1 MIHVPLIT
9 PFAED
14 GSVATAALEE
24 LAHEVLADG
33 AGGLVALGTTGE
45 PAGLADEERAEVAAV
60 VGRVCREHGARFT
73 VGVSASGTERAAA
86 ALAALETLPVLP
98 DAALV
103 TVPPFTRPGEA
114 GVVAHF
120 RALAAAGPVPLLVY
134 HVPRR
139 TGQPLSAAAL
149 RELAA
154 LPGIAGVK
162 YAVDVIDAQTVELLG
177 DLPAGFE
184 VLAGDDVLAPALF
197 ALGAHGGILASAHL
211 ATAQWVRLAARG
223 DGPGGDG
230 TGSGES
236 AGRAATGGAPVPGP
250 GAPRGIPALGH
261 AAPTG
266 GSALGRAAGHA
277 ASGGVPGPGHAA
289 SAGGSALGRAAGH
302 AASGRGPVLRHAA
315 PGADPALGHAAPDGA
330 VALGHRLS
338 ALAAALFR
346 EPNPA
351 VIKAVLH
358 AQGRIPTPDVRLP
371 LLPAGREA
379 FEDALGALDGLA
391 GLAGLDGPA
400 ASGPARVRLVT

>member
-45 PAGLADEERAEVAAV
+45 PAGLADEERAGVAAV

-73 VGVSASGTERAAA
+73 VGVGASGTERAAA
-86 ALAALETLPVLP
+86 ALAALETLPVRP

-120 RALAAAGPVPLLVY
+120 RALAATAPVPLLVY

-177 DLPAGFE
+177 DLPPGFE

-223 DGPGGDG
+223 EWPGGDG
-230 TGSGES
+230 GDGAGGDGAGEP
-236 AGRAATGGAPVPGP
+236 AGRAVPG
-250 GAPRGIPALGH
+250 GGPALGH
-261 AAPTG
+261 AASVG
-266 GSALGRAAGHA
+266 GSAR
-277 ASGGVPGPGHAA
+277 
-289 SAGGSALGRAAGH
+289 GRAAGH
-302 AASGRGPVLRHAA
+302 AASGRGPVLGHVASGADSALGHVA
-315 PGADPALGHAAPDGA
+315 PGGVPALGHAASGGP
-330 VALGHRLS
+330 ALGHRLS

-391 GLAGLDGPA
+391 GLAGLAGLDGPTAPA
-400 ASGPARVRLVT
+400 AGGPARMRLVT